1 MSEAI
6 RKQIKNAMAA
16 HGKWKL
22 RLRTAV
28 GRGASEFKPEN
39 VRPDNLCEF
48 GQWLHGPE
56 IDAQTKQGVPYQVI
70 LRLHR
75 EFHETAANVLSMVE
89 AGRKDEAEEVF
100 SGEYHQRSDKL
111 IRALAKWDRELL
123 SAATA
128 RQAS

>member
-1 MSEAI
+1 MSAAI
-6 RKQIKNAMAA
+6 RDQIKKAMAA

-28 GRGASEFKPEN
+28 GRGSSEFKPEN

-48 GQWLHGPE
+48 GQWLHGSD
-56 IDAQTKQGVPYQVI
+56 IDATTKQGVPYQVI

-75 EFHETAANVLSMVE
+75 EFHETAAKVLTMVE
-89 AGRKDEAEEVF
+89 AGRKDEAEALLN
-100 SGEYHQRSDKL
+100 GEYFERSDKL

-123 SAATA
+123 SAAMA